1 MSGPP
6 PLVET
11 VAALAELHPL
21 GEPLTDPLAII
32 VWENVGYLVDDRLRA
47 ELFEDFRREVGLDPA
62 AMAEASPARLAEI
75 LRRSRM
81 PAGRAARLREIG
93 EMVLVEAGGDLMGTL
108 RGLDGKGRRRLLKR
122 FPGFGDPGAD
132 KVLLFCGLEARPAL
146 ESNGLRTLIRLGYV
160 PPDPDYARSYKAA
173 VGVLAAEG
181 LPTRDWLVTAFQA
194 LRTHGQSICRRKPL
208 CPACP
213 LDRVC
218 LHQPAPGT

>member
-11 VAALAELHPL
+11 VAALAELHPAPA
-21 GEPLTDPLAII
+21 PLTDPLAII
-32 VWENVGYLVDDRLRA
+32 VWENVGYLVDDGLRA
-47 ELFEDFRREVGLDPA
+47 ELFEAFRREIGLDPE
-62 AMAEASPARLAEI
+62 AMAEAPPARIAEV

-81 PAGRAARLREIG
+81 AGGRAARLREIG
-93 EMVLVEAGGDLMGTL
+93 EMVLIEAGGDLAGTL
-108 RGLDGKGRRRLLKR
+108 KGLDDKGRRRLLKR
-122 FPGFGDPGAD
+122 FPGFGDPGVD

-160 PPDPDYARSYKAA
+160 PPDADYARSYKAA
-173 VGVLAAEG
+173 VKVLAAEG
-181 LPTRDWLVTAFQA
+181 LPERDWLITAFQA
-194 LRTHGQSICRRKPL
+194 LRGHGQSICRRKPL

-213 LDRVC
+213 LDPVC